1 MSAESAAYSPD
12 RKGCGQIVVAENQIF
27 CAFTARL
34 LTNNPARWAELL
46 DFLQRLRIN
55 PGDRMTQVFDYP
67 SCARVTDLERQS
79 GRKHLWIVRALS
91 LLFLSATVQAQVK
104 ITIDHNTG
112 AAINPEFNFKSVPS
126 PARNDA
132 ATNARILLVD
142 GEADGNSAGVQAL
155 VDGLLPTSDDQP
167 RRNFFIAPGSGGAR
181 ILIDLRQIIE
191 IAQINSYSWHP
202 GERAPQFYRVWA
214 SDGTAANFNEAPKA
228 NVDPG
233 TCGWKVLATV
243 DTRSDDET
251 KDGGQWGVSITDA
264 RGTLG
269 KIRYLLFD
277 CYVTEVADDFGN
289 TFYSEIDVI
298 AKK

>member
-1 MSAESAAYSPD
+1 M
-12 RKGCGQIVVAENQIF
+12 
-27 CAFTARL
+27 
-34 LTNNPARWAELL
+34 
-46 DFLQRLRIN
+46 FLNHLR
-55 PGDRMTQVFDYP
+55 T
-67 SCARVTDLERQS
+67 
-79 GRKHLWIVRALS
+79 LS
-91 LLFLSATVQAQVK
+91 FLFLGATAYAQVK
-104 ITIDHNTG
+104 VTIDHNTG
-112 AAINPEFNFKSVPS
+112 AAINPEFKFNSVPS
-126 PARNDA
+126 PSRNDA
-132 ATNARILLVD
+132 ATNARVLIVD

-181 ILIDLRQIIE
+181 ILIDLGHSLE

-202 GERAPQFYRVWA
+202 AERAPQVYRVWV
-214 SDGTAANFNEAPKA
+214 SDGTAAGFNAAPKA
-228 NVDPG
+228 KVDPRS
-233 TCGWKVLATV
+233 CGWKTLATV

-264 RGTLG
+264 RGSLG
-269 KIRYLLFD
+269 KLRYLLFD